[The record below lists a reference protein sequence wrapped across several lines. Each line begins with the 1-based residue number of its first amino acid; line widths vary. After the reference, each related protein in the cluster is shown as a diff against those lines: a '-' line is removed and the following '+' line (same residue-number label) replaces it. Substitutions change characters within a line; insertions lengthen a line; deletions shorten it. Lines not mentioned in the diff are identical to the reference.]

1 MILKLLLNTQMIW
14 IRFMKILKNTIQ
26 VRNAKKIT
34 LFHDMIADTLSNKKL
49 EQIATE
55 VFIRGRN

>member
-1 MILKLLLNTQMIW
+1 MIW